1 MFIEVFF
8 LFFSRK
14 KFGNTWVKG
23 NFILSRDAKENKTI
37 SINYIN
43 LHEVAQEEKNGFSP
57 STSSTSS
64 DQKSIEKQ
72 MHLPEN
78 AVENELE
85 LFGPKPMFMDDTYG
99 TEQVIVCIR
108 SF

>member
-1 MFIEVFF
+1 M
-8 LFFSRK
+8 
-14 KFGNTWVKG
+14 
-23 NFILSRDAKENKTI
+23 SRDAKENKTI

-43 LHEVAQEEKNGFSP
+43 LPEVAQEEKNGFSP

>member
-1 MFIEVFF
+1 M
-8 LFFSRK
+8 
-14 KFGNTWVKG
+14 
-23 NFILSRDAKENKTI
+23 ENKTI
-37 SINYIN
+37 SINY
-43 LHEVAQEEKNGFSP
+43 LKLPEVSLKENNGFSP

-72 MHLPEN
+72 IHLPEN